1 MGTASSYTFY
11 VNVVEVFSNIFCFL
25 VEILVFGYIKFSD
38 EMGPRAHLPTRKWNE
53 IKWKHQIYAKAVGNF
68 MSVRSKHA

>member
-38 EMGPRAHLPTRKWNE
+38 EMGPRAHLPTRK
-53 IKWKHQIYAKAVGNF
+53 
-68 MSVRSKHA
+68 